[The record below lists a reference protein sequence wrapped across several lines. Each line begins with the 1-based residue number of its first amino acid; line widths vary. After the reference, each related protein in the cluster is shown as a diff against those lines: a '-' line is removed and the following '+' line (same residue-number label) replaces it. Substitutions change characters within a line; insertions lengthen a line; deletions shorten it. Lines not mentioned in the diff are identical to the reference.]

1 MAVNGIELEIGQRW
15 IRRDGVEVE
24 VIGHFPG
31 REWPFLVAPVVKDCE
46 RRSYSVGADGF
57 AVDADTPHKND
68 LTLLVRGSD
77 LPTLPKADPRDEN
90 VVTSAQVNDW
100 IEWHGGEC
108 PLPEGTPFDVRFRSG
123 VEGYGCESVSHLL
136 RWDHTGL
143 AGDVVA
149 YRPVTKVDPLSD
161 EHEALTFH
169 DIQPVG
175 VGDINSDAK
184 GSGARYNTGK
194 PPLELI
200 PLSIIVPFFSSRFDD
215 EDDRLSLIEA
225 DLTDAQQRALRALDA
240 LGMFQARK
248 GHVYDV
254 LRELGDH
261 WDGCAQ
267 VFDYGRQK
275 YAEWNWAKGM
285 KWSIPIACAARH
297 LLAIIRGE
305 THDPESGKPHEWHV
319 YCNVV
324 MLLTFASTF
333 TEGDDRPTEG
343 MLL

>member
-68 LTLLVRGSD
+68 LTLLVRGNGL

-90 VVTSAQVNDW
+90 VVTSTQVNDW

-108 PLPEGTPFDVRFRSG
+108 PLPEGTPFYVRLRSG
-123 VEGYGCESVSHLL
+123 SEYECCRSDRLFWFHNGWG
-136 RWDHTGL
+136 
-143 AGDVVA
+143 GDIVA

-200 PLSIIVPFFSSRFDD
+200 PLSIIVPFFASRFDD
-215 EDDRLSLIEA
+215 EDDQLSLIEA

-333 TEGDDRPTEG
+333 TEGDDRPAEG
-343 MLL
+343 LLL